1 MWLALRISRAL
12 LTEKIDEGYAF
23 VPAVDRTCPFNGILW
38 VNEDGKAIFDLLK
51 TDIPYDA
58 LVKALAEQSG
68 APEEEVAAEVDAF
81 LAKLDELKLLQ

>member
-1 MWLALRISRAL
+1 MKIARELMA
-12 LTEKIDEGYAF
+12 EKIDDGYAF
-23 VPAVDRTCPFNGILW
+23 VPAVDRKCPFNGILW
-38 VNEDGKAIFDLLK
+38 VNEDGKAILDLLK